1 MSVFSS
7 ENPNDSWPRVI
18 DFQSLKVA
26 VNETGIGGVVLT
38 EVELNRIGP
47 MRSSVK
53 FYLRKDEG
61 RKLIG
66 SGKGIAL
73 PTSGGFQIWDSNSVV
88 DLKFGIP
95 DSLGFEFLEEKG
107 EVASYLAAMTNGVR
121 VTVKMVRG

>member
-1 MSVFSS
+1 MHVFSS
-7 ENPNDSWPRVI
+7 DNPNDSWPRAI
-18 DFQSLKVA
+18 DFQDLKRA
-26 VNETGIGGVVLT
+26 VNRSDSGGVVLT

-61 RKLIG
+61 KELVG
-66 SGKGIAL
+66 LGKGIAL
-73 PTSGGFQIWDSNSVV
+73 PTNGGFQIWDSNSVV

-95 DSLGFEFLEEKG
+95 DSLRFEFLEESG

>member
-7 ENPNDSWPRVI
+7 DSPNDSWPRVF
-18 DFQSLKVA
+18 DFQSLKSA
-26 VNETGIGGVVLT
+26 VNEVGSGGVVLT

-47 MRSSVK
+47 MRSSVR

-61 RKLIG
+61 RKLVG

-73 PTSGGFQIWDSNSVV
+73 PMNGGFQIWESDSVV

-95 DSLGFEFLEEKG
+95 DSLRFEFLEEKG
-107 EVASYLAAMTNGVR
+107 EVASYLAAMTNGMR